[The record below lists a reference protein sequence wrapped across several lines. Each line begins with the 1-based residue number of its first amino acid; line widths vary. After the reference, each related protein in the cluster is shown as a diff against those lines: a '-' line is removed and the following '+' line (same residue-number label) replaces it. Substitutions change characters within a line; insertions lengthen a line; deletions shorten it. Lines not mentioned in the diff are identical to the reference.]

1 MRCPECQAIVVA
13 EAHLARAR
21 CVRCGWVQTLPP
33 RNVRGDSDEV
43 QTDLF
48 STKGMVRNADPETS
62 HEAAKVV
69 VPHVGSTA
77 ELILTAYRRR
87 GPMSA
92 RKAERLPEFSSYG
105 FSTIRRRITDLH
117 RSGELEECGI
127 DHDGRAPA
135 TIYRV
140 APEVH

>member
-1 MRCPECQAIVVA
+1 MRCPECSAPTVYDRIA
-13 EAHLARAR
+13 ESER
-21 CVRCGWVQTLPP
+21 CDRCGWVGFLSDLKDVPDQDQ
-33 RNVRGDSDEV
+33 GD
-43 QTDLF
+43 F
-48 STKGMVRNADPETS
+48 FATKGMVRQSDPETS

-69 VPHVGSTA
+69 APHVGSTV
-77 ELILTAYRRR
+77 ELILSVYRRR

-105 FSTIRRRITDLH
+105 FSTIRRRITDIH
-117 RSGELEECGI
+117 RSGQLEECGI

-140 APEVH
+140 TPEVHR

>member
-1 MRCPECQAIVVA
+1 MRCPECGA
-13 EAHLARAR
+13 LAVPHRVTESNR
-21 CVRCGWVQTLPP
+21 CVRCGWIEFLGTQTVLPDDDQ
-33 RNVRGDSDEV
+33 G
-43 QTDLF
+43 DLF
-48 STKGMVRNADPETS
+48 ATKGMVRKTDPQTS
-62 HEAAKVV
+62 HEAARVV
-69 VPHVGSTA
+69 APHVGKTV
-77 ELILTAYRRR
+77 ELILSVYRRR

-117 RSGELEECGI
+117 RSGQLEECGI

-140 APEVH
+140 TAEAHR